1 MLRHDDERLWNYL
14 SFTREKNI
22 NAILSL
28 NWRKYKKEVLLIFLF
43 LTFLK
48 SDGVVRSFKRC

>member
-1 MLRHDDERLWNYL
+1 MLRHDDEKLWNYL
-14 SFTREKNI
+14 AFTREKNI

-28 NWRKYKKEVLLIFLF
+28 NWRKYEKEVLLIF

-48 SDGVVRSFKRC
+48 SDGGVRSFKRC